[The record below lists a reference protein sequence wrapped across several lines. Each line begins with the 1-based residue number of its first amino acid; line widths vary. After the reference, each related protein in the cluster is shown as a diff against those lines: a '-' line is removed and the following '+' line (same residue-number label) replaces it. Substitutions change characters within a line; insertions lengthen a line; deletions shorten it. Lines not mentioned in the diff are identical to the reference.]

1 MKLLRLI
8 VMIVLGLA
16 LITGFIFLAVQPG
29 EIAYTGGPT
38 EVIVEPAA
46 AAALLLVV
54 TSVLML
60 IWGIIGWLWAL
71 PSTIKRAQAEN
82 ARKRGIDN
90 LGLAL
95 AAFEGGEISEARRQ
109 AQKALGFMP
118 DAPGAKFFSA
128 KTAMAA
134 SDNAAGERLY
144 GELTDTIG
152 YQVAARRG
160 LAELALARG
169 NASLAISHA
178 EVALQSSKKSPWPAE
193 FLFQRRV
200 LAADWTGALAA
211 LDDGEKRGLV
221 GAKTAARRRAVVLT
235 AAAHHA
241 ERMME
246 MAHALDMAQRAV
258 KIAPG
263 FAPAAVMAARLQ
275 AMAGKSW
282 QAAGTLEAAW
292 EASPHPA
299 LALAYKDLKSD
310 EDAAT
315 RGRWLDG
322 LIRLNS
328 SHRESRILAVEQA
341 MALGDNL
348 GAIAA
353 LEPLLAERPTSR
365 ILGLR
370 AAAAKAAGDETG
382 ARDWLGKGANAPRE
396 ADWSD
401 LDPDGN
407 AFNYEDA
414 DWVRLIESYGQ
425 RGVMVHPRMERS
437 DSERLAAPELLGL
450 TTGAADA
457 WQGQGG
463 AFDNPP
469 SADDPGLAAYDGL
482 GADGDE
488 LGRDELGRKK
498 SWLSF

>member
-16 LITGFIFLAVQPG
+16 LITGFIFLAIQPG
-29 EIAYTGGPT
+29 QIAYTGGPT
-38 EVIVEPAA
+38 EVIVKPAA

-54 TSVLML
+54 TSLLVL

-71 PSTIKRAQAEN
+71 PATIKRAHAES
-82 ARKRGIDN
+82 ARKRGVES

-95 AAFEGGEISEARRQ
+95 AAFEGGEVSEARRQ

-118 DAPGAKFFSA
+118 DVSGAKLFSA
-128 KTAMAA
+128 KAAVAA
-134 SDNAAGERLY
+134 SDSASGERLY

-221 GAKTAARRRAVVLT
+221 GAKIAARRRAVVLT
-235 AAAHHA
+235 AGAHHA
-241 ERMME
+241 EKMME
-246 MAHALDMAQRAV
+246 MANALDMAQRAV

-275 AMAGKSW
+275 AIAGKSW
-282 QAAGTLEAAW
+282 QAAGTLETAW

-299 LALAYKDLKSD
+299 LALAYKDLKSE

-328 SHRESRILAVEQA
+328 SHRESRILAIEQA
-341 MALGDNL
+341 LALGDNV
-348 GAIAA
+348 GAIVA

-365 ILGLR
+365 ILALR
-370 AAAAKAAGDETG
+370 AAAAKAAGDESG

-401 LDPDGN
+401 LDPDGS

-425 RGVMVHPRMERS
+425 RGVLVHPRLERS
-437 DSERLAAPELLGL
+437 DSERLAAPELVGL
-450 TTGAADA
+450 TATATLSGP
-457 WQGQGG
+457 GYGSL
-463 AFDNPP
+463 DNPP
-469 SADDPGLAAYDGL
+469 SADDPGLAVFDGL
-482 GADGDE
+482 GVDE
-488 LGRDELGRKK
+488 EDMGQDKMDKKK
-498 SWLSF
+498 SWLTF